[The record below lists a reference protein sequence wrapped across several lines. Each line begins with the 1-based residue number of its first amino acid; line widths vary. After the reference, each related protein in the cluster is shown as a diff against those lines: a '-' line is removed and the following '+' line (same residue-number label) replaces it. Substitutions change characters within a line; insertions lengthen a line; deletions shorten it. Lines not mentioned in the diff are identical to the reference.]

1 MYIYIEEIHRPLG
14 FTIKQL
20 VHLVE
25 DQQAHKKMRGFSERA
40 PSAVFTATVCILFQ
54 QIVKQHFQRVNV

>member
-1 MYIYIEEIHRPLG
+1 MCIYRRDPPATGIHHQTVGPLG
-14 FTIKQL
+14 GGPTGTQ
-20 VHLVE
+20 
-25 DQQAHKKMRGFSERA
+25 KMRGFSERA